1 VQCWKAC
8 CQLECLACVFVACAC
23 CTYRSDQIRT
33 LQTSF
38 SCALTAFSF
47 MHICVQE
54 YTLHFLQEP
63 PHGVAHWLQCWAVG
77 PKSNLT
83 LTHTFTPPVEVT
95 VLHNGELMEP
105 KDACKLLEK
114 GIQWRYV
121 RQS

>member
-1 VQCWKAC
+1 MSLLHVPA
-8 CQLECLACVFVACAC
+8 AHI
-23 CTYRSDQIRT
+23 DQIRT
-33 LQTSF
+33 LQKSF

>member
-1 VQCWKAC
+1 MRTCM
-8 CQLECLACVFVACAC
+8 LA
-23 CTYRSDQIRT
+23 R
-33 LQTSF
+33 
-38 SCALTAFSF
+38 
-47 MHICVQE
+47 VQE

-105 KDACKLLEK
+105 KAACKLLEK
-114 GIQWRYV
+114 GIKWRCGT
-121 RQS
+121 

>member
-1 VQCWKAC
+1 
-8 CQLECLACVFVACAC
+8 
-23 CTYRSDQIRT
+23 
-33 LQTSF
+33 
-38 SCALTAFSF
+38 LTAFSF

>member
-1 VQCWKAC
+1 M
-8 CQLECLACVFVACAC
+8 CLLHMHA
-23 CTYRSDQIRT
+23 DQIRT
-33 LQTSF
+33 PQKAF
-38 SCALTAFSF
+38 SCTRMPLSHNWHTVYIHA
-47 MHICVQE
+47 HICVQE

-105 KDACKLLEK
+105 KEACKLLEK
-114 GIQWRYV
+114 GVKWRYDIELSHETP
-121 RQS
+121 RAWSLA